1 MALNKNQSKDL
12 FLVLLKTIFLIFG
25 LNIFLT
31 SLINGIKLE
40 FKKNNLES
48 EMNLN
53 YKKLK
58 YIQNIQFD
66 MDIY

>member
-12 FLVLLKTIFLIFG
+12 FLFSLKTICLIFG

-40 FKKNNLES
+40 LKKNNLES

>member
-1 MALNKNQSKDL
+1 MALNKNQSKDS
-12 FLVLLKTIFLIFG
+12 FLVLLKTLVLILG

-40 FKKNNLES
+40 LKKNNLES

-66 MDIY
+66 VDIY